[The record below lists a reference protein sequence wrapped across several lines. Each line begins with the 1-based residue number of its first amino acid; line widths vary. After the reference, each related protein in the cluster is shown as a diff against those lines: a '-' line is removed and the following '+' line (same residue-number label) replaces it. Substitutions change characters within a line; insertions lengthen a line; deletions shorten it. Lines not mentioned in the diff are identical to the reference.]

1 MITNVATLSL
11 SQAHKRLSFGWDDH
25 PFASQRRAWVG
36 FETSSA
42 DLSPLHRVF
51 DGASLVLRC
60 VDWDVD
66 GRHAPAHV
74 GPLECLS
81 APSIDHARRIVAFV
95 LDLHRA
101 SDEYA
106 LCVHCHAGLFRSG
119 AVAEWVRSDLG
130 VAEHESSNRLV
141 DVIGDTAEQR
151 TYNLALLRLIREAHA
166 EARG

>member
-1 MITNVATLSL
+1 MITNIATFSL
-11 SQAHKRLSFGWDDH
+11 AQASRFLTSGWGDH
-25 PFASQRRAWVG
+25 PFAFARRAWIG

-42 DLSPLHRVF
+42 DASPLHHVF
-51 DGASLVLRC
+51 DGASLVERC

-66 GRHAPAHV
+66 GRHAEYA
-74 GPLECLS
+74 GKMECVS
-81 APSIDHARRIVAFV
+81 APSLEIARRIVAFV

-101 SDEYA
+101 PAEYA

-141 DVIGDTAEQR
+141 DMIGDTAEQR
-151 TYNLALLRLIREAHA
+151 TYNIALLRLIREAHA
-166 EARG
+166 ELAG